1 MGSAQLSNAQHTNT
15 EWKYSAES
23 SVGQSATDQ
32 TKGLS
37 MLSKGFRA
45 LTRVLLTLSS
55 VSSLPSG
62 RHRRSKA
69 RSSNTG
75 LTNDSLPSLQRA
87 DATSMPVLYCPSWST
102 ALDARA
108 AQPAHKLAQSL
119 SVGLLQYPQAVRES
133 TNRRNNSNHL
143 QTPGHLPAVV
153 APLAAEA
160 FYRSRHT
167 VSSY

>member
-1 MGSAQLSNAQHTNT
+1 MPSEGFGVTHSFVS
-15 EWKYSAES
+15 W
-23 SVGQSATDQ
+23 QSTFQAT
-32 TKGLS
+32 
-37 MLSKGFRA
+37 
-45 LTRVLLTLSS
+45 
-55 VSSLPSG
+55 
-62 RHRRSKA
+62 
-69 RSSNTG
+69 
-75 LTNDSLPSLQRA
+75 QRA
-87 DATSMPVLYCPSWST
+87 FNQIKQHCADQMILNRVFKGPMPPQYQSCTPSTPSWST

-108 AQPAHKLAQSL
+108 AQPAHKLAQL
-119 SVGLLQYPQAVRES
+119 QSVGLLQYPQAVRES